1 MSIIN
6 MRLISI
12 IGFIKEL
19 DSVANS
25 CALSCAF
32 EPDNVD
38 VFYDNTDSFSNF
50 SESESND
57 SESLIKNLIDISDR
71 LGKKICFTNVQSNL
85 NKKQISK
92 YIVET
97 STKCDK
103 AFNKLDKLKLEL
115 KENIK
120 IISDLK
126 PFEKIKHRFDEFKNC
141 EYIVTK
147 FIKILNNDLDKINS
161 IDDKEIK
168 FIIYEISKD
177 ENYSYCVMFISEEF
191 KSELENVLSKTRVKD
206 FFISDLS
213 STPEEEISRLKDEN
227 KIIESNIM
235 KVEEGLDK
243 FWDHQKKRFSEI
255 FAKLQKYE
263 KIKRIKKFAKVY
275 KESFI
280 LVGWIPLSEV
290 SELTDKLK
298 KISRIEYSVESGK
311 ELLKFSPPTK
321 LKNKKIFSSFEFFI
335 STYGFPKYSDVDPTL
350 FVAITYTIIFGI
362 MFADVGQGLMLS
374 LIGLFLQK
382 VKKMQLG
389 GVMSICGISSS
400 IFGFIFGSVFGF
412 ENALDHIYK
421 LINFHPIRVMESS
434 MTIIIS
440 SIVIGVI
447 SIMLAMLANVYSRI
461 KRNDYVEAVFSHNG
475 LCGIALYSS
484 LITFLSINFSS
495 SSNSVLNSFL
505 TASMIVFT
513 FLIFLKEAIKDKF
526 KVSWS
531 EYILSQ
537 FFELFEI
544 LLGYFTNTIS
554 FVRIGVFVFVHV
566 GMMMVVFSLAE
577 GQSPL
582 IYTLIVILGNIIVS
596 FLEAFLVGMQVMR
609 LQFCELFGRFFEG
622 GGREFKPITNN

>member
-1 MSIIN
+1 MSIVN
-6 MRLISI
+6 MRLVSI

-32 EPDNVD
+32 EPDDVD
-38 VFYDNTDSFSNF
+38 VFYDNTDNFSKF
-50 SESESND
+50 SESESNN
-57 SESLIKNLIDISDR
+57 SGSLIKDLIDISDK
-71 LGKKICFTNVQSNL
+71 LCKKVNFTNVQSNL

-97 STKCDK
+97 SAKCDK
-103 AFNKLDKLKLEL
+103 AFNKLDKLKSEL
-115 KENIK
+115 KENNK

-126 PFEKIKHRFDEFKNC
+126 PFEKIKQKFDDFKSC

-147 FIKILNNDLDKINS
+147 FLKMSNNDLDKINS
-161 IDDKEIK
+161 IEDREIK
-168 FIIYEISKD
+168 IIVDEISKD
-177 ENYSYCVMFISEEF
+177 EDYSYCILFISQ
-191 KSELENVLSKTRVKD
+191 ELKFEVENVLLKTQAKE

-213 STPEEEISRLKDEN
+213 LTPEEEINRLKDEN
-227 KIIESNIM
+227 KVIESNIT
-235 KVEEGLDK
+235 KVKDGLDK
-243 FWDHQKKRFSEI
+243 FWDHQKNHFSEI

-263 KIKRIKKFAKVY
+263 KIEKIKKFAKVY
-275 KESFI
+275 KENFI

-290 SELTDKLK
+290 SELTNRLK

-321 LKNKKIFSSFEFFI
+321 LKNRGIFSSFEFFI

-374 LIGLFLQK
+374 LIGLFLSK
-382 VKKMQLG
+382 VKKMKIG
-389 GVMSICGISSS
+389 GVMTICGISSS
-400 IFGFIFGSVFGF
+400 IFGFIFGSIFGF
-412 ENALDHIYK
+412 EDALDPIYK
-421 LINFHPIRVMESS
+421 AINFHPIRVMESS
-434 MTIIIS
+434 MTIIVS
-440 SIVIGVI
+440 SIAIGVI
-447 SIMLAMLANVYSRI
+447 SIMLAMLANIYSRI
-461 KRNDYVEAVFSHNG
+461 KRHDYVEAIFSHNG
-475 LCGIALYSS
+475 LCGISLYSS
-484 LITFLSINFSS
+484 LITFLSTNFSS
-495 SSNSVLNSFL
+495 SGNSLLNSFL
-505 TASMIVFT
+505 TISMIVFIL
-513 FLIFLKEAIKDKF
+513 LIFLKEAIKDKF

-531 EYILSQ
+531 DYILSQ

-577 GQSPL
+577 GQSAL
-582 IYTLIVILGNIIVS
+582 MYTLIVILGNIVVS

-622 GGREFKPITNN
+622 GGREFKPIINN